1 MGGSVWIFFG
11 WVNPTVQGFFWRGSS
26 TGAGAENG
34 GNHRDAEEVGKR
46 LRRVKTFAGFP
57 PLSNSHWSPR
67 LGQVGEMVQNPQ
79 ELELNPWELG
89 RGESREY
96 PNLSS
101 QVGGTHCILS
111 FTVVFGRGRRAAL
124 HGDQGAFLAAKP
136 GSSQQGFGIEGGH
149 TVRPGDKQ
157 QLRVLVGQW
166 KR

>member
-1 MGGSVWIFFG
+1 MQDFHPF
-11 WVNPTVQGFFWRGSS
+11 PTR
-26 TGAGAENG
+26 TGPPGLAKLE
-34 GNHRDAEEVGKR
+34 KWCKT
-46 LRRVKTFAGFP
+46 LR
-57 PLSNSHWSPR
+57 NW
-67 LGQVGEMVQNPQ
+67 
-79 ELELNPWELG
+79 ELNPWKLG

-111 FTVVFGRGRRAAL
+111 FTVFFGRGRRAAL

-136 GSSQQGFGIEGGH
+136 GSSQQRFGIEGGH